1 MFCGCWGVGM
11 NISQAASASGLP
23 IKTVRYY
30 EEMGLV
36 VPKRQAMNEY
46 RVYSLDD
53 VDQLRFL
60 QRLRAAG
67 FPLDTC
73 RELLALYVD
82 DSLCRPELMPEL
94 QEKVQHVDQQLLA
107 LNAIRQTLL
116 HMINRCSESNDL
128 QDAMNKRPPTYAPMR
143 FTLIE
148 NAPD

>member
-1 MFCGCWGVGM
+1 M

-30 EEMGLV
+30 EALGLV
-36 VPKRQAMNEY
+36 VPGRQAINEY
-46 RVYSLDD
+46 RVYSLED

-67 FPLDTC
+67 FNLDTC

-82 DSLCRPELMPEL
+82 SDRCPPQVKSGL
-94 QEKVQHVDQQLLA
+94 QEKVQQVDQQLLA
-107 LNAIRQTLL
+107 LTAIRQTLL
-116 HMINRCSESNDL
+116 QMMDRCSEPNDL
-128 QDAMNKRPPTYAPMR
+128 PENMNKHTTPYAPMR

-148 NAPD
+148 SLPE